1 MDQNMLSRF
10 KTAITRLTSGNGEA
24 HIGLAISGG
33 PDSLA
38 LLLLAHEA
46 MPGQIEAATV
56 DHQLRPEAANEAAYV
71 AQICAER
78 AITHAIFT
86 PQAPITGNIQSQAR
100 KVRYALLKQWAGD
113 RGLSYIATAHHADD
127 QLETFLMRL
136 SRGSGVDGLSGIRER
151 NGHIIRPLLGFTK
164 TELEA
169 ICAEA
174 GITPVRD
181 PSNSDTDFDR
191 VRMRQW
197 IATSG
202 FPLDA
207 VTAAKSAAALASASE
222 AINWSIERLAA
233 LHITKLAD
241 GSIMLD
247 PADLPDE
254 YRRRLLVRSLR
265 MLDPDANPRGG
276 ALDQLIET
284 LHQGGKASIGKCVV
298 SGGNNIWHVAMAP
311 QRRH

>member
-1 MDQNMLSRF
+1 MLSQF
-10 KTAITRLTSGNGEA
+10 KTAINRLTLANGEA
-24 HIGLAISGG
+24 RIGLAISGG
-33 PDSLA
+33 SDSMA

-46 MPGQIEAATV
+46 IPGQIEAATV
-56 DHQLRPEAANEAAYV
+56 DHRLRPAAAVEATYV

-78 AITHAIFT
+78 GITHKIFT
-86 PQAPITGNIQSQAR
+86 PHAPITGNIQSQAR
-100 KVRYALLKQWAGD
+100 KARYALLEQWADD
-113 RGLSYIATAHHADD
+113 RGLAYIATAHHADD
-127 QLETFLMRL
+127 QLETLLMRL

-151 NGHIIRPLLGFTK
+151 NGRIIRPLLGFTK

-181 PSNSDTDFDR
+181 PSNSDTAFDR

-197 IATSG
+197 IATAAL
-202 FPLDA
+202 PVDA

-222 AINWSIERLAA
+222 AIGWSIERLVV
-233 LHITKLAD
+233 LHISKKAD

-254 YRRRLLVRSLR
+254 YRRRLLVRALW

-284 LHQGGKASIGKCVV
+284 LHQGGKASIGNCVV
-298 SGGNNIWHVAMAP
+298 SGGNVWRIVMAP
-311 QRRH
+311 PRNH